1 MKEYKYSNV
10 NRLKEPNTYMYT
22 EYLGDKFIDIY
33 YQNRQSLIDFYKS
46 DGYRNIK
53 NNLNMNN
60 IQIMNKLE
68 FQINNFISKFD
79 IPHTILNYSEENK
92 NSSLIQIPNEQKL
105 FSEGFNFDIHE
116 VLNFIINDF
125 DNSSSEDNR
134 ILYLNKLIRKFEVR
148 KKIYSSYDQDFREQF
163 GRFDDLEI
171 YLKLKIALIIY
182 YVHNLDIKYLNT
194 ILKISDTLCS
204 QAISSLKNLPHNLH
218 LMGIQS
224 ELILISQIQNTEF

>member
-1 MKEYKYSNV
+1 MKEYKYSKI

-22 EYLGDKFIDIY
+22 EYNGDEFIDIY

-46 DGYRNIK
+46 DEYKNIK

-68 FQINNFISKFD
+68 FQINNFISKFH
-79 IPHTILNYSEENK
+79 ISHTKLNYSEENK
-92 NSSLIQIPNEQKL
+92 NSLLTQIPNEQEL
-105 FSEGFNFDIHE
+105 FREGFNFDIHE

-134 ILYLNKLIRKFEVR
+134 RLFLNKLLRKFEVR

-182 YVHNLDIKYLNT
+182 YVNNLDVKYLNT

-204 QAISSLKNLPHNLH
+204 QTKSSLKNLPHNLH
-218 LMGIQS
+218 LMVIQS
-224 ELILISQIQNTEF
+224 ELILISQIQNT